1 MINQLLDDPKLTA
14 TKYREWKV
22 MNTMLIQDIYQQRQ
36 VSSSAPE
43 TSPQGLERP
52 PSSTCVEN
60 SMWEQ
65 TRIFFLLLSHPK
77 QLFEMLEELDL
88 LR

>member
-1 MINQLLDDPKLTA
+1 MNHYISPLLSLFLLAQCKEHDLAMINQLLDDPKLTA

-60 SMWEQ
+60 SM
-65 TRIFFLLLSHPK
+65 
-77 QLFEMLEELDL
+77 
-88 LR
+88 